1 MKTARKG
8 EGTIHLAE
16 FAESAQ
22 AANFV
27 PKSGGQDGRENESAS
42 HSPKQTM
49 KTLVEKTTG
58 SYIWKGG
65 GPKGNQTGLEDA
77 SEGRGLTGPA
87 MLTVPSPEVAQSL
100 PP

>member
-1 MKTARKG
+1 
-8 EGTIHLAE
+8 
-16 FAESAQ
+16 
-22 AANFV
+22 
-27 PKSGGQDGRENESAS
+27 
-42 HSPKQTM
+42 M